1 MDPTTLVI
9 LGLVEAAKLAT
20 TLIGQVQ
27 AGEITPEEAAA
38 RWQAQANQWNNAVV
52 MWRATPSG

>member
-27 AGEITPEEAAA
+27 SGEITPEEAAA
-38 RWQAQANQWNNAVV
+38 RWQAQANQWNNAVT